1 MEYFQTHNVTWRA
14 IKSLYD
20 KAQLIFRVFVLQKS
34 GGKENAMKKVL
45 IIPLVVLLLASLGCE
60 TKQKGPSNLTVGRSK
75 LIESGN
81 ALEAVE
87 HLEKAEQEEGNKL
100 EPRALLVIAYS
111 YGLSTGDA
119 NRGGHEAKFR
129 NQLEQR
135 IEALTEAE
143 MKQILQVLS
152 KRSQVRKAG
161 LQALVDKGPEAT
173 VLILDSL
180 AKGRYP
186 SLHADFTQWM
196 LVDMGS
202 ESLDLI
208 LARLTD
214 AVTPSAL
221 KSKLVQVISEIG
233 DAKAIEALKTLQVD
247 IMEPGLIME
256 INTTLYQ
263 LGEVSYKKDIIAGLN
278 HSDVKV
284 RRAAAKAMVNIK
296 NVSPKTLIAGL
307 KDEDSEVVAALVA
320 ALAVHKDAAAV
331 DGLVDVLTSKLV
343 PVTDDN
349 GETINPKQ
357 AAIETLDLYG
367 QNKLARGLAK
377 HITMLLID
385 GTVSDSNNRYYLV
398 QLLRREPFKK
408 QIKALKT
415 IDDLA
420 SKLHEYRDKKEQMAL
435 VKDALARLLD
445 EVR

>member
-1 MEYFQTHNVTWRA
+1 
-14 IKSLYD
+14 
-20 KAQLIFRVFVLQKS
+20 
-34 GGKENAMKKVL
+34 MKRVL

-75 LIESGN
+75 LIDSGN

-87 HLEKAEQEEGNKL
+87 HLEKAEQEEVNKL

-119 NRGGHEAKFR
+119 NRGGNEAKFR
-129 NQLEQR
+129 NQRDQR
-135 IEALTEAE
+135 IEALTETE
-143 MKQILQVLS
+143 MKHILQVLS
-152 KRSQVRKAG
+152 QPSAGQVRKAG
-161 LQALVDKGPEAT
+161 LQALVDKGPEVT

-180 AKGRYP
+180 TKGRYP
-186 SLHADFTQWM
+186 SLHADFTKWM

-202 ESLDLI
+202 EGLDLI

-214 AVTPSAL
+214 EATPSAI

-233 DAKAIEALKTLQVD
+233 DAKAIEALKTLQTD
-247 IMEPGLIME
+247 ITEPGLIME

-263 LGEVSYKKDIIAGLN
+263 LGEESYKKDIIAGIN
-278 HSDVKV
+278 HNDVKV
-284 RRAAAKAMVNIK
+284 RRAAAKAMVDIK
-296 NVSPKTLIAGL
+296 NVSPKILIAGL
-307 KDEDSEVVAALVA
+307 KDEDSEVVAALVE

-331 DGLVDVLTSKLV
+331 DGLVNILT
-343 PVTDDN
+343 
-349 GETINPKQ
+349 GELNKDPKQ
-357 AAIETLDLYG
+357 AAIETLDIYG

-377 HITMLLID
+377 RITMLLTG
-385 GTVSDSNNRYYLV
+385 GTVSDPDNRYYLV

-420 SKLHEYRDKKEQMAL
+420 SKLHEYHDKKEQTDL
-435 VKDALARLLD
+435 VKGTLARLLD
-445 EVR
+445 ELQ

>member
-1 MEYFQTHNVTWRA
+1 
-14 IKSLYD
+14 
-20 KAQLIFRVFVLQKS
+20 
-34 GGKENAMKKVL
+34 MKKVL
-45 IIPLVVLLLASLGCE
+45 IIPLVVLLLAGLGCE

-75 LIESGN
+75 LIDSGN

-119 NRGGHEAKFR
+119 NRGGEEAKFR
-129 NQLEQR
+129 NQLNQR

-152 KRSQVRKAG
+152 KPSQVRKAG
-161 LQALVDKGPEAT
+161 LQALVDKGPDAT

-214 AVTPSAL
+214 ETTPSAI

-233 DAKAIEALKTLQVD
+233 DAKAIEALKTLQAD

-263 LGEVSYKKDIIAGLN
+263 LGEESYRKDIIAGIN

-296 NVSPKTLIAGL
+296 NVSTKTLIAGL
-307 KDEDSEVVAALVA
+307 KDEDSEVVAALVE

-331 DGLVDVLTSKLV
+331 DGLVNILT
-343 PVTDDN
+343 
-349 GETINPKQ
+349 GELNKDPKQ
-357 AAIETLDLYG
+357 AAIETLDIYG

-377 HITMLLID
+377 RITMLLIG

-408 QIKALKT
+408 QIRALKT

-420 SKLHEYRDKKEQMAL
+420 SKLHEYHDRSEQVDL
-435 VKDALARLLD
+435 VKIPLAQLLD
-445 EVR
+445 ELR

>member
-1 MEYFQTHNVTWRA
+1 
-14 IKSLYD
+14 
-20 KAQLIFRVFVLQKS
+20 
-34 GGKENAMKKVL
+34 MKKVL
-45 IIPLVVLLLASLGCE
+45 IIPLVVLLLASFGCE

-75 LIESGN
+75 LIDSGN

-119 NRGGHEAKFR
+119 NRGGEEAKFR
-129 NQLEQR
+129 NQLDQR

-143 MKQILQVLS
+143 MKRILQVLDD
-152 KRSQVRKAG
+152 RPSQVRTAG
-161 LQALVDKGPEAT
+161 LQALVDKGHDAA
-173 VLILDSL
+173 VLVLDSL

-186 SLHADFTQWM
+186 SLHANFTQM

-214 AVTPSAL
+214 EATPSAM

-233 DAKAIEALKTLQVD
+233 DAKAIEALKTLQAD

-263 LGEVSYKKDIIAGLN
+263 LGEASYKKDIIAGIN
-278 HSDVKV
+278 HSDVQV

-307 KDEDSEVVAALVA
+307 KDEDSEVVAALVE

-331 DGLVDVLTSKLV
+331 DGLVSILT
-343 PVTDDN
+343 
-349 GETINPKQ
+349 GELNKDPKQ
-357 AAIETLDLYG
+357 AAIETLDIYG

-377 HITMLLID
+377 RITMLLIG

-408 QIKALKT
+408 QIRALKT

-420 SKLHEYRDKKEQMAL
+420 SKLHEYHDRSEQVDL
-435 VKDALARLLD
+435 VKIPLAQLLD
-445 EVR
+445 ELR

>member
-1 MEYFQTHNVTWRA
+1 M
-14 IKSLYD
+14 YD
-20 KAQLIFRVFVLQKS
+20 KAQLIFSVSVLQKS

-60 TKQKGPSNLTVGRSK
+60 TKQKGPSNLTVGKSK
-75 LIESGN
+75 LIDSGN

-87 HLEKAEQEEGNKL
+87 LLEKAEQEEGNKL

-111 YGLSTGDA
+111 FGLSTGDA
-119 NRGGHEAKFR
+119 NRGGEEAKFR
-129 NQLEQR
+129 NQLDQR

-143 MKQILQVLS
+143 MKRILQVLDD
-152 KRSQVRKAG
+152 RPSQVRTAG
-161 LQALVDKGPEAT
+161 LQALVDKGHDAA
-173 VLILDSL
+173 VLVLDSL

-186 SLHADFTQWM
+186 SLHANFTQM

-214 AVTPSAL
+214 EVTPSAI

-233 DAKAIEALKTLQVD
+233 DAKAIEALKILQAD

-263 LGEVSYKKDIIAGLN
+263 LGEASYKKDIIAGIN

-296 NVSPKTLIAGL
+296 NVSTKTLIAGL
-307 KDEDSEVVAALVA
+307 KDEDSEVVAALVE

-331 DGLVDVLTSKLV
+331 DGLVSILT
-343 PVTDDN
+343 
-349 GETINPKQ
+349 GELNKDPKQ
-357 AAIETLDLYG
+357 AAIETLDIYG

-377 HITMLLID
+377 RITMLLIG

-408 QIKALKT
+408 QIRALKT

-420 SKLHEYRDKKEQMAL
+420 SKLHEYHDRSEQMDL
-435 VKDALARLLD
+435 VKIPLAQLLD
-445 EVR
+445 ELR